1 MGKFFSLTVKRP
13 RKSIPCGQRVRVEH
27 ALRYDEFGNK
37 YLAEVGSYDQYAYI
51 QSFAASCDI
60 NEIVRRATPEQMAA
74 FAGGMYADTTVL
86 PKTLADS
93 YALLRDVEH
102 LFDSLPA
109 DVKAGYK
116 SYNEFLNSFGTLA
129 GAADFVAKC
138 TKNNAAAHNS
148 DAAQTTKKVGE
159 NNES

>member
-13 RKSIPCGQRVRVEH
+13 RTPIPCGQRVRVEH
-27 ALRYDEFGNK
+27 ALRYDEYGNK
-37 YLAEVGSYDQYAYI
+37 YLAEVGSYDQYTYI

-60 NEIVRRATPEQMAA
+60 NEIIRRATPEQMEA
-74 FAGGMYADTTVL
+74 FSKGMYADTTVM

-109 DVKAGYK
+109 DVRAGYK
-116 SYNEFLNSFGTLA
+116 SYNEFLNSFGTLS
-129 GAADFVAKC
+129 GAAEFVAKC
-138 TKNNAAAHNS
+138 TKKTAAENNS
-148 DAAQTTKKVGE
+148 DTTQSTKKVGE